1 MGRRWAAYTTLAG
14 HRTDVVMAPRSTGRS
29 GIPKKPVS
37 ERTKAFEQHD
47 EQSHKEEFPTVDTG
61 LPDTTAKLR
70 YRVLDMAQK
79 VMKGEER
86 SVFFGEL
93 LKMEMGTKEVEN
105 FVRGQCGLRE

>member
-47 EQSHKEEFPTVDTG
+47 EQSHKEEVNFYPF
-61 LPDTTAKLR
+61 
-70 YRVLDMAQK
+70 
-79 VMKGEER
+79 R
-86 SVFFGEL
+86 SAYIKINVKNYIFMEKISKFGFWAGAEIIL
-93 LKMEMGTKEVEN
+93 I
-105 FVRGQCGLRE
+105 

>member
-47 EQSHKEEFPTVDTG
+47 EQSHKEEHVHSNGMRQRCIIYFDTCHVHSVLTVG
-61 LPDTTAKLR
+61 AR
-70 YRVLDMAQK
+70 SAQ
-79 VMKGEER
+79 
-86 SVFFGEL
+86 
-93 LKMEMGTKEVEN
+93 
-105 FVRGQCGLRE
+105 

>member
-1 MGRRWAAYTTLAG
+1 M
-14 HRTDVVMAPRSTGRS
+14 
-29 GIPKKPVS
+29 
-37 ERTKAFEQHD
+37 AFEQHD
-47 EQSHKEEFPTVDTG
+47 EQSHSEEFPTVDTG

-93 LKMEMGTKEVEN
+93 LKMEMGTKEV
-105 FVRGQCGLRE
+105 